1 VLVQSA
7 SHLQIEEQVRRFG
20 QRLRHCRRQ
29 AGLSQLALADRAGVD
44 LAAVS
49 FLERAKRAP
58 NLTTLVRVARAAEV
72 HPGVLLEDGSA
83 LSAGPAN
90 GAASGDPLKQFGAN
104 LRRMRD
110 DAGISQEVLAQD
122 ARLDR
127 AAISIIERGTRAANL
142 RTVLK
147 LAWALEV
154 PPGALLADIH

>member
-1 VLVQSA
+1 M
-7 SHLQIEEQVRRFG
+7 
-20 QRLRHCRRQ
+20 
-29 AGLSQLALADRAGVD
+29 
-44 LAAVS
+44 
-49 FLERAKRAP
+49 
-58 NLTTLVRVARAAEV
+58 
-72 HPGVLLEDGSA
+72 LLEDGADPRLRAVTDWRAADSGLGQTSQPHDDTRA
-83 LSAGPAN
+83 PASVRVEDRGQAAEEDT
-90 GAASGDPLKQFGAN
+90 GADGSPPGAILGADPLKQFGAN

-154 PPGALLADIH
+154 PPSALLADIY